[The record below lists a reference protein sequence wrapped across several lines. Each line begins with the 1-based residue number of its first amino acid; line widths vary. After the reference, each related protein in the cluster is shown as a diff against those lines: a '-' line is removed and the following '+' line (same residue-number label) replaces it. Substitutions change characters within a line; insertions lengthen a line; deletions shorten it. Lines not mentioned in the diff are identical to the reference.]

1 MSSPS
6 PKVVTDIAVTNMG
19 YKNAFD
25 TLLADIPALSVGLLG
40 FAFLTFFIL
49 LKKVKL
55 ASFLLQISVLFSFFA
70 AIVDLTG
77 ASLRHGNSNLVRLE
91 EDNVTNALSS
101 IREALCS
108 IASGLRF
115 LYFWA
120 FVSQAPLCEQRLA
133 SYLTM
138 HSGSWLHWGRTG
150 TVLRWSTLV
159 ASVSIFV
166 LQALWR
172 LVHSLRRFG
181 PVYDVESAFEI
192 TASGIYIIKLIL
204 NALIVEESCR
214 RQTLWQYSTAFF
226 ALVINSGIGIGNL
239 LYFTF
244 SDTALGRLLLAIELY
259 ILIVS
264 TMVFTFYSSEPTSA
278 PLSLRDKRASSFV
291 GLHVSKID
299 ADQGLAGEDDANTT
313 GSPRPTVQRALSWLR
328 WSGSASQRLSSQFRP
343 SYEDGGQPRSEEAA
357 ERGVISSPS
366 EKRVPLAVPDDIQ
379 PSSVDSSIPD
389 YITQRIPEGFSLST
403 TQLPADTVYGNGRP
417 STTMSA
423 TTTTSPD
430 SPILGA
436 DGIAEAQ
443 GSDRASRKPREPG
456 YSSTT
461 SSQLSGYEDLLREQ
475 DQLERSIAALK
486 TVFEQG
492 RSEGRRRDESSNTV
506 SRLSGRSR
514 LRESSTTAY
523 GPTSASNRSDFS
535 LSIFPEPP
543 EQGVT
548 ENLSRI
554 RPRSS
559 SVPALTPTQ
568 ISFGIGRSFPV
579 STAGIDGVAVLAL
592 GGMESAGTHYD
603 VTSFIGG
610 ASAMFPFW
618 GVCS

>member
-1 MSSPS
+1 
-6 PKVVTDIAVTNMG
+6 
-19 YKNAFD
+19 
-25 TLLADIPALSVGLLG
+25 
-40 FAFLTFFIL
+40 
-49 LKKVKL
+49 
-55 ASFLLQISVLFSFFA
+55 
-70 AIVDLTG
+70 
-77 ASLRHGNSNLVRLE
+77 
-91 EDNVTNALSS
+91 
-101 IREALCS
+101 
-108 IASGLRF
+108 
-115 LYFWA
+115 
-120 FVSQAPLCEQRLA
+120 
-133 SYLTM
+133 
-138 HSGSWLHWGRTG
+138 
-150 TVLRWSTLV
+150 
-159 ASVSIFV
+159 
-166 LQALWR
+166 
-172 LVHSLRRFG
+172 
-181 PVYDVESAFEI
+181 
-192 TASGIYIIKLIL
+192 
-204 NALIVEESCR
+204 
-214 RQTLWQYSTAFF
+214 
-226 ALVINSGIGIGNL
+226 
-239 LYFTF
+239 
-244 SDTALGRLLLAIELY
+244 
-259 ILIVS
+259 
-264 TMVFTFYSSEPTSA
+264 
-278 PLSLRDKRASSFV
+278 
-291 GLHVSKID
+291 
-299 ADQGLAGEDDANTT
+299 LAGEDDANTT

-603 VTSFIGG
+603 VTSFIGDLTLPEQQSAAQVAMYLRDSDTESETG
-610 ASAMFPFW
+610 SADLATIVTAERRPSNAVLSRPKLVAKTSLRDEAEDRAYTSRFTPARPYDHSASRPADTPTRNSPTSDLGTSTSPAVLPRLPSPRPLTLGGRAMGLPPRPKPKLDDKPAR
-618 GVCS
+618 

>member
-1 MSSPS
+1 LWRSLVDDKHCGNTRQRFLPSSS
-6 PKVVTDIAVTNMG
+6 TR
-19 YKNAFD
+19 
-25 TLLADIPALSVGLLG
+25 ALELG
-40 FAFLTFFIL
+40 ISSI
-49 LKKVKL
+49 VSYSYRIY
-55 ASFLLQISVLFSFFA
+55 SFCV
-70 AIVDLTG
+70 IVDL
-77 ASLRHGNSNLVRLE
+77 
-91 EDNVTNALSS
+91 
-101 IREALCS
+101 
-108 IASGLRF
+108 
-115 LYFWA
+115 LYK
-120 FVSQAPLCEQRLA
+120 V
-133 SYLTM
+133 
-138 HSGSWLHWGRTG
+138 
-150 TVLRWSTLV
+150 
-159 ASVSIFV
+159 
-166 LQALWR
+166 
-172 LVHSLRRFG
+172 
-181 PVYDVESAFEI
+181 
-192 TASGIYIIKLIL
+192 
-204 NALIVEESCR
+204 
-214 RQTLWQYSTAFF
+214 
-226 ALVINSGIGIGNL
+226 
-239 LYFTF
+239 TF
-244 SDTALGRLLLAIELY
+244 SDTALGRLLLAIEFY

-313 GSPRPTVQRALSWLR
+313 GSPRPTVQRALSWLS
-328 WSGSASQRLSSQFRP
+328 WSGNASQRLSSQFRP

-366 EKRVPLAVPDDIQ
+366 DKRVPLAVPDDIQ
-379 PSSVDSSIPD
+379 PSSVNSSNPD
-389 YITQRIPEGFSLST
+389 HITQRIFEGFPLST

-443 GSDRASRKPREPG
+443 GSNRASRKPREPG

-492 RSEGRRRDESSNTV
+492 RSEGRRRDESSNTNTV

-548 ENLSRI
+548 ENLSTI

-592 GGMESAGTHYD
+592 GGMESVGTHYD

-610 ASAMFPFW
+610 ASAMFPF
-618 GVCS
+618 GRLQLNYVTDLTLPEQQSAAQVAMYLRDSDTESETGSADLATIVTAERRPSNAVLSRPKLVEKTSLRDEAEDRAYTSRFTPARPYDHSASRPADTPTRNSPTSNLGTSTSPAVLPRLPSPRPLTLGGRAIGLPPRPKPKLDVKPAR